1 MTLLFSLC
9 SSGAQLTCFIY
20 IQFSFRCLVG
30 DDSQFCVLHILRNS
44 LLMNIQAP
52 KSLRSY

>member
-1 MTLLFSLC
+1 MTLFSLC

-30 DDSQFCVLHILRNS
+30 DDSQFCFLHILRNS

-52 KSLRSY
+52 NP